1 MHFLYAGK
9 KHIKSRQGNDA
20 KNLQRK
26 QKQSGMV
33 QKKVKM
39 EGKIEQKLYVL
50 FICREMWNPNKD
62 AKNFHRRKQ

>member
-50 FICREMWNPNKD
+50 FICREM
-62 AKNFHRRKQ
+62 